1 MTERSFR
8 GKPKKTAKVNPNA
21 VMEQFELMQQQMR
34 STQEKLS
41 EELYTV
47 TAGGGA
53 LTVVITGHQRVKSLT
68 IDPEMLNPED
78 VETLQELLISTINQ
92 AIEQS
97 QSKAAER
104 MEGITG
110 NLGVSDLLGGL
121 GLNI

>member
-68 IDPEMLNPED
+68 IDPEMLVPED
-78 VETLQELLISTINQ
+78 AETLQELLISTINQ